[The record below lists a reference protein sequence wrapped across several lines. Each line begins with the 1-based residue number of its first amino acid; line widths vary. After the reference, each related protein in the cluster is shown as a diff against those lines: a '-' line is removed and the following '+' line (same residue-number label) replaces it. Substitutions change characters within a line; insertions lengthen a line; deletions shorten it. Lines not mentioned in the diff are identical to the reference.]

1 MKKQFQALLLII
13 SILFSIIPQD
23 IASAD
28 ADLVQSQGT
37 TVAQNETTQKTTFPV
52 HVIHKAGDD
61 KENFVIVIMGDG
73 YTADEQDKF
82 LQDAAEKARGMLT
95 WSPYKEYSDRIN
107 IYAVQAVSNES
118 GISEYGGKSA

>member
-73 YTADEQDKF
+73 YTADEQDMR
-82 LQDAAEKARGMLT
+82 LRRRG
-95 WSPYKEYSDRIN
+95 EC
-107 IYAVQAVSNES
+107 
-118 GISEYGGKSA
+118 

>member
-23 IASAD
+23 VASAD

-37 TVAQNETTQKTTFPV
+37 TVSKNETTQKTTFPV

-73 YTADEQDKF
+73 YTLEEQDKF

-95 WSPYKEYSDRIN
+95 WSPYILTASIFMRCRRFPT
-107 IYAVQAVSNES
+107 SRES
-118 GISEYGGKSA
+118 ANMGARV

>member
-23 IASAD
+23 VASAD

-37 TVAQNETTQKTTFPV
+37 TVSKNETTQKTTFPV

-61 KENFVIVIMGDG
+61 HGRWL
-73 YTADEQDKF
+73 Y
-82 LQDAAEKARGMLT
+82 ARGT
-95 WSPYKEYSDRIN
+95 GQVF
-107 IYAVQAVSNES
+107 A
-118 GISEYGGKSA
+118 GCG

>member
-1 MKKQFQALLLII
+1 MKKQFQTLLLII

-23 IASAD
+23 VASAD
-28 ADLVQSQGT
+28 ADLVQFQAT
-37 TVAQNETTQKTTFPV
+37 TVSKNETTQKTTFPV

-107 IYAVQAVSNES
+107 IYAVQAVSNE
-118 GISEYGGKSA
+118 

>member
-13 SILFSIIPQD
+13 SILFSIIPQNV
-23 IASAD
+23 ASAD

-37 TVAQNETTQKTTFPV
+37 TVSKNETTQKTTFPV

-73 YTADEQDKF
+73 YALEEQDKF
-82 LQDAAEKARGMLT
+82 LQDAAEKAER
-95 WSPYKEYSDRIN
+95 D
-107 IYAVQAVSNES
+107 VDVVSLQRVF
-118 GISEYGGKSA
+118 GPHQYLCGAGGFQ